1 MGLVPHNGFS
11 NTWFKDCSWSE
22 AGHLTYAVH
31 LFTYGPAFN
40 PKISFSFVPHAHIC
54 DEQPSGNK
62 TMILTHIYILRLFL
76 SRVFNPTIASTVLRV
91 AAAKSQNTYL
101 TLRKK
106 ADPDPPPAAWSSVVR
121 IRSEIDGIRIRHL
134 QISGSE
140 SKLRNCQLHIFFQI
154 Y

>member
-1 MGLVPHNGFS
+1 MVNKLKGGGGGEGLRGRA
-11 NTWFKDCSWSE
+11 FKKKRTLFLRFHLCSE
-22 AGHLTYAVH
+22 CIC
-31 LFTYGPAFN
+31 GPLLMDRSLNLKFV
-40 PKISFSFVPHAHIC
+40 SSFVPHARIC

-140 SKLRNCQLHIFFQI
+140 SKLRN
-154 Y
+154 